1 MGKALKLTIKEIGS
15 KTFKGATEKTFQVN
29 KTDGKTMIT
38 PEELRSIVENME
50 KDAKKSKKA
59 IKFMVRGLNGMQR
72 FTLKGYNTDLD
83 LNNED
88 EYFDGK
94 VNDGTKFANFY
105 QVQITVLK
113 EL

>member
-50 KDAKKSKKA
+50 KDAKKQES
-59 IKFMVRGLNGMQR
+59 N
-72 FTLKGYNTDLD
+72 
-83 LNNED
+83 
-88 EYFDGK
+88 
-94 VNDGTKFANFY
+94 
-105 QVQITVLK
+105 
-113 EL
+113 